1 MESSLR
7 RLLNALRNHKILVAK
22 LVAASIASSTV
33 GAFAISA
40 STNTAGSK
48 AVIAGPIALSYNVIA
63 DGEGLT
69 TVPTTTTT
77 TTQTATQTTTT
88 STSTT
93 VVSTTETT
101 TTTVATTVETTTEV
115 KETSTTET
123 VASVE
128 TEETKTE
135 EVIVSGPSE
144 NHITK
149 YKGVG
154 HAPNG
159 FVETY
164 YDLNMS
170 GVVSNMRGK
179 GYSEEEYPYWVDEV
193 RGTKMLGP
201 YIMVAADIDQV
212 YYYSYGDIVET
223 DLGTGI
229 VCDTGGF
236 RFSNASKYDI
246 ATAWDTGYYP
256 GYNG

>member
-1 MESSLR
+1 M
-7 RLLNALRNHKILVAK
+7 VAK
-22 LVAASIASSTV
+22 LVAASIAGSTV
-33 GAFAISA
+33 GVIAISA
-40 STNTAGSK
+40 SSNTAGPN
-48 AVIAGPIALSYNVIA
+48 AVIAGPIALSYNTSA

-69 TVPTTTTT
+69 TVPTEATTTT
-77 TTQTATQTTTT
+77 PMATQPTTT

-135 EVIVSGPSE
+135 EVIVSGPQK

-149 YKGVG
+149 HDGIG

-159 FVETY
+159 FLETY
-164 YDLNMS
+164 YDLPMS
-170 GVVSNMRGK
+170 GVVSNMRGR

-212 YYYSYGDIVET
+212 YCYRYGDIVET

-236 RFSNASKYDI
+236 RFSNAAKYDI
-246 ATAWDTGYYP
+246 ATAWDSGFLYP
-256 GYNG
+256 GYNTDELPDDLTDDLS

>member
-1 MESSLR
+1 M
-7 RLLNALRNHKILVAK
+7 VAK
-22 LVAASIASSTV
+22 LVAASIAGSTV
-33 GAFAISA
+33 GVIAISA
-40 STNTAGSK
+40 STNTAGPK
-48 AVIAGPIALSYNVIA
+48 AVIAGPVALSYNASA

-69 TVPTTTTT
+69 TVPTEATTTT
-77 TTQTATQTTTT
+77 PMATQTTTT

-101 TTTVATTVETTTEV
+101 TTTVATTVATTEV

-149 YKGVG
+149 HSGIGY
-154 HAPNG
+154 APNG
-159 FVETY
+159 FLETY
-164 YDLNMS
+164 YDLPMS
-170 GVVSNMRGK
+170 GVVSNMRGR

-212 YYYSYGDIVET
+212 YCYRYGDIVET
-223 DLGTGI
+223 DLGTGM

-236 RFSNASKYDI
+236 RFSNAAKFDI
-246 ATAWDTGYYP
+246 ATAWDSGSYP